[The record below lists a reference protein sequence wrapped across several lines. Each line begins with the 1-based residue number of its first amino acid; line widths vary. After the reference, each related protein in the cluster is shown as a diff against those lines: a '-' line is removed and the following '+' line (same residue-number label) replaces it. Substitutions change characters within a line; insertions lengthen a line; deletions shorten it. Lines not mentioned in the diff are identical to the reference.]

1 MGYSNMS
8 TTKRIFYPHLRLSVS
23 SHPTTH
29 TPTPPHPIQM
39 AEETDEQQQQYKDRR
54 LKMLKAFDETNSGVK
69 GLIDSA
75 GSLLKVPEIFV
86 RPPDELTGVHQPQ
99 RPTTRDGK
107 TRIEVPVIDLSGVR
121 KPDRR
126 KLIVG
131 EVKSASE
138 TWGFFQVVNHG
149 IPLAVIDG
157 MIGGVREFNDQDVVE
172 KKKYYSRDLKRSV
185 RFNSSYDLFTSRTAS
200 WRDTLSMSFS
210 GPGPTDPDEL
220 PPSCRES
227 TLEYS
232 RHVEKL
238 GNIVLGLLSEALG
251 LERDHLKNMECSKGH
266 RIHCHYYPAC
276 PEPHLVIG
284 TAKHSD
290 PGFITVLLQSQNIS
304 ALQVLY
310 KSQWVDIK
318 PTPGGLVINI
328 GDLLQ
333 DGVLCIL
340 SNCIIFGSGPDYKL
354 VSNGKFKS
362 IEHRAIASHIG
373 PRISVACFFS
383 GPVNGSKI
391 YGPIKQ
397 LIAEEKPIYRDV
409 VLGEYVSKF
418 LSTGLDNYRALD
430 YYKV

>member
-1 MGYSNMS
+1 
-8 TTKRIFYPHLRLSVS
+8 
-23 SHPTTH
+23 
-29 TPTPPHPIQM
+29 M
-39 AEETDEQQQQYKDRR
+39 AEKNDEQQQQCEDLR

-69 GLIDSA
+69 GLIDSS
-75 GSLLKVPEIFV
+75 GSPLLKVPEIFV
-86 RPPDELTGVHQPQ
+86 RPSDELTGGHHQPQ
-99 RPTTRDGK
+99 RPTTRAGK

-131 EVKSASE
+131 EVKAASE

-172 KKKYYSRDLKRSV
+172 KKKYYSRDTKRSV
-185 RFNSSYDLFTSRTAS
+185 RFNSSYDLFTSRSAS
-200 WRDTLSMSFS
+200 WRDTLSISFS
-210 GPGPTDPDEL
+210 GPGPTEPEEL

-232 RHVEKL
+232 KHVEKL

-276 PEPHLVIG
+276 PEPHLTIG

-290 PGFITVLLQSQNIS
+290 PGFITVLVQSQNIS

-310 KSQWVDIK
+310 KGQWVDIQ

-333 DGVLCIL
+333 
-340 SNCIIFGSGPDYKL
+340 L

-383 GPVNGSKI
+383 GPVNGAKI

-397 LIAEEKPIYRDV
+397 LIADENPIYRDV